1 MQYFTENEGI
11 IQQTLVYM
19 ILAMSLQIV
28 LRCGV
33 VSLASI
39 GFYTLGSYAGA
50 ILTKDGWAPSVI
62 ILLVVVCSGLLG
74 YAFGRP
80 LARLRGL
87 YLAMATLAFD
97 LVIPVLLNNGG
108 SFTGGA
114 LGLYAIPVALTTGSL
129 VAIVVVVIYV
139 VSQME
144 RGWMGR
150 ASLALRSDENLAR
163 SMGVRVTRERYLAFA
178 VSAALGGL
186 AGALSA
192 MLFRAVSPSS
202 GGFGLITLGLTMAI
216 IGGRDSWI
224 GAVVGAYLVTWV
236 PEWLRFVGPYRNLVF
251 GLVLVA
257 VILFFPDGLLGAV
270 RTAIA
275 KLRRYW
281 PGSSHGSSGTQQTD
295 TQQPD
300 PDRPDQGT
308 PERNAVPA

>member
-1 MQYFTENEGI
+1 MGQYFTENEGL

-19 ILAMSLQIV
+19 ILAISLQVV

-39 GFYTLGSYAGA
+39 GFYTLGSYASA
-50 ILTKDGWAPSVI
+50 IMTKDGWPPVAI
-62 ILLVVVCSGLLG
+62 IPLVVIASGLLG
-74 YAFGRP
+74 YGFGRP

-114 LGLYAIPVALTTGSL
+114 LGLYAIPVALTTSSL
-129 VAIVVVVIYV
+129 IVIVIVVIYII
-139 VSQME
+139 SQLE

-178 VSAALGGL
+178 ISAALGGL

-224 GAVVGAYLVTWV
+224 GAVVGAYIVTWV
-236 PEWLRFVGPYRNLVF
+236 PEWLRFVGTYRSLVF
-251 GLVLVA
+251 GLVLVG
-257 VILFFPDGLLGAV
+257 VMLFFPDGLLGAV
-270 RTAIA
+270 RKGIARIRRKPAPDIVADSPKPELAGTAVKA
-275 KLRRYW
+275 
-281 PGSSHGSSGTQQTD
+281 
-295 TQQPD
+295 
-300 PDRPDQGT
+300 
-308 PERNAVPA
+308 

>member
-1 MQYFTENEGI
+1 MNYFTANEGL

-39 GFYTLGSYAGA
+39 GFYTLGAYAGA
-50 ILTKDGWAPSVI
+50 ILTKHGWPPSLI
-62 ILLVVVCSGLLG
+62 IVVVVVASGALG

-108 SFTGGA
+108 TFTGGA
-114 LGLYAIPVALTTGSL
+114 LGLYAIPVALTTGS
-129 VAIVVVVIYV
+129 VIAIVVVVIYA

-178 VSAALGGL
+178 ISAALGGL
-186 AGALSA
+186 AGSMSA
-192 MLFRAVSPSS
+192 MLFRAVSPSI

-216 IGGRDSWI
+216 IGGRDSWV
-224 GAVVGAYLVTWV
+224 GAIVGAYIVTWV
-236 PEWLRFVGPYRNLVF
+236 PEWLRSVGPYRNMVF

-257 VILFFPDGLLGAV
+257 VMLFFPDGLLGAV
-270 RTAIA
+270 RGLITRLRSGRSRRTGDTAD
-275 KLRRYW
+275 
-281 PGSSHGSSGTQQTD
+281 P
-295 TQQPD
+295 QPA
-300 PDRPDQGT
+300 DR
-308 PERNAVPA
+308 EAVPV

>member
-1 MQYFTENEGI
+1 MTHYFHENLGL

-19 ILAMSLQIV
+19 ILAISLQVV

-39 GFYTLGSYAGA
+39 GFYTLGSYTAA
-50 ILTKDGWAPSVI
+50 ILLKHGWPAAL
-62 ILLVVVCSGLLG
+62 ILPMVVLAAGLLG

-97 LVIPVLLNNGG
+97 LVIPILLTNGG
-108 SFTGGA
+108 NFTGGA
-114 LGLYAIPVALTTGSL
+114 LGLYAIPVSVDTTAL
-129 VAIVVVVIYV
+129 VAIVIASIYA
-139 VSQME
+139 VSQLE

-178 VSAALGGL
+178 ISAALGGL

-192 MLFRAVSPSS
+192 MLFHAVSPSS
-202 GGFGLITLGLTMAI
+202 GGFGLVTLGLTMAI

-224 GAVVGAYLVTWV
+224 GAVVGAYIVTWV
-236 PEWLRFVGPYRNLVF
+236 PEWLRFIGPYRNAVF
-251 GLVLVA
+251 GLVLVL
-257 VILFFPDGLLGAV
+257 VILFFPDGLLGSIRKLV
-270 RTAIA
+270 PM
-275 KLRRYW
+275 LRRKAA
-281 PGSSHGSSGTQQTD
+281 P
-295 TQQPD
+295 
-300 PDRPDQGT
+300 
-308 PERNAVPA
+308 V